1 MTSDVSRRPAPIVPS
16 LTTVSLRSRIY
27 GFGSVFGKTLRDSRR
42 AIIVVSVFLAL
53 LLIGVSNAI
62 VSEFATP
69 ESRAQLAA
77 IVAAVPPI
85 LQGLAGKPV
94 NVETL
99 GGYLSY
105 KYGYFFPLI
114 ISLWSIIALSGTLA
128 THEKAIIE
136 DALRASGGRVF
147 GPSGAA
153 ARLGIPRST
162 LESKIR
168 ALRINKN
175 RFRARPAKD

>member
-1 MTSDVSRRPAPIVPS
+1 MTSDVGRRPAPIVP
-16 LTTVSLRSRIY
+16 TIPTASLRSRIY

-42 AIIVVSVFLAL
+42 AVIVVSVLLAL

-69 ESRAQLAA
+69 ASRQQLAD

-85 LQGLAGKPV
+85 LAGLAGRPV
-94 NVETL
+94 NVDTL

-114 ISLWSIIALSGTLA
+114 ISLWSIIAL
-128 THEKAIIE
+128 
-136 DALRASGGRVF
+136 
-147 GPSGAA
+147 
-153 ARLGIPRST
+153 
-162 LESKIR
+162 
-168 ALRINKN
+168 
-175 RFRARPAKD
+175 